1 MDVPQATTRIQAV
14 CWGDLSYPD
23 DLKDDPPAMTP
34 IRGASTGGLLMAELN
49 GASTDESRV
58 DRQATIPIL
67 VGWKGASRVDL
78 LRDATWS

>member
-34 IRGASTGGLLMAELN
+34 IRGASTGGLLMAELK
-49 GASTDESRV
+49 GASTD
-58 DRQATIPIL
+58 A
-67 VGWKGASRVDL
+67 
-78 LRDATWS
+78 